1 MAPLSDPI
9 NPTIWGDTR
18 GTVQCCHPERESEEK
33 GRRNVQKDKDYP
45 WDYQEKKGGMQ
56 KDKDHQDHQGGG
68 RGEGLGSGVSLEI
81 LRILEAN
88 AK

>member
-33 GRRNVQKDKDYP
+33 GRRNVEGQAQP
-45 WDYQEKKGGMQ
+45 GE
-56 KDKDHQDHQGGG
+56 QG
-68 RGEGLGSGVSLEI
+68 RNVEGQAPPGP
-81 LRILEAN
+81 
-88 AK
+88 